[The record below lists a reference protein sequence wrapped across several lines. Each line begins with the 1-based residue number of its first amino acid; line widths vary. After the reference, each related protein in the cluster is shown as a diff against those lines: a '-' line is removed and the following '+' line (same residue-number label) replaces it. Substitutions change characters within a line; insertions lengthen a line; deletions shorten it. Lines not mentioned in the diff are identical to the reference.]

1 MFEESVE
8 TTLSQMEMDRTMVQV
23 VDTKMEPLSLGEKVK
38 VFETR
43 LEPPA
48 MVEGNVV
55 STLAQM
61 KMKRPMAKVVYTKME
76 PLAMVEAL
84 ELDELPGKWMG
95 SQERCL
101 EPQWRMGSDSWS
113 G

>member
-76 PLAMVEAL
+76 PQKMVETLQMGEPPWRWLGPL
-84 ELDELPGKWMG
+84 E
-95 SQERCL
+95 R
-101 EPQWRMGSDSWS
+101 
-113 G
+113 